1 MWKNGLKPFVAYSN
15 DMQDVYIN
23 IEEDSL
29 GKCYISKILTVSD
42 DMIADMIN
50 NKNLNSIK
58 TKSYII
64 LFVLK

>member
-29 GKCYISKILTVSD
+29 GKC
-42 DMIADMIN
+42 
-50 NKNLNSIK
+50 
-58 TKSYII
+58 
-64 LFVLK
+64 